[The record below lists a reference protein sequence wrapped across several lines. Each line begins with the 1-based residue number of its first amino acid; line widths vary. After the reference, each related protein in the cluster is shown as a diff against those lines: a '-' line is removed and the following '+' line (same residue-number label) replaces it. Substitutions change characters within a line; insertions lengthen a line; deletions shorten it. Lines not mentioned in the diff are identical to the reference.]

1 MDKSGMCSALN
12 SMPFPVV
19 IFFVFYRIL
28 ELKSLLERLPAHS
41 YETLKHLMRH
51 LFRVS
56 QNCHLNLMEPKNL
69 AIIFGPSV
77 VRTSNE
83 TLETVVKDMKHQCR
97 IVEALVSHVKNF
109 SEFQFFSLFLILTV
123 HILQYEY
130 FFENAPLPLM
140 ADAPEYASVSPPELQ
155 TNLLLDNL
163 SKIERMC

>member
-1 MDKSGMCSALN
+1 
-12 SMPFPVV
+12 
-19 IFFVFYRIL
+19 
-28 ELKSLLERLPAHS
+28 
-41 YETLKHLMRH
+41 
-51 LFRVS
+51 
-56 QNCHLNLMEPKNL
+56 MEPKNL

-97 IVEALVSHVKNF
+97 IVEALVSHVRI
-109 SEFQFFSLFLILTV
+109 SRVPICLLILTRTI

-163 SKIERMC
+163 SKIERMCH